1 MGLKI
6 KPLRR
11 LLKLEGAGGAHV
23 KYMGY
28 VKARLDIP
36 EIRAFNHPCLFLV
49 LRDSDY
55 GNRCPIII
63 GTLHIDLILE
73 LATQEELSTLT
84 RQWERGSVRTRIQTR
99 LAQISGELDQIQGEI
114 KLLNDVLLPPRSTR
128 QVAGRSSHPIN
139 PKRVNVI
146 IEPVDDEKGIYTVKT
161 YTYIRK
167 NSHRVPMVLRNDTSR
182 EVVLTK
188 GMRIAT
194 LSPANLE
201 KPVSRDWE
209 ERVRKSVLEFETP
222 LVTKSAVLENGKPNS
237 PSAKR
242 IEKLFS
248 KVDLTGMS
256 DWSDTQKREVHDL
269 MKNHHDLFALE
280 DKELGKTSLVKHK
293 IKLTDPK
300 PFKLRHR
307 RIPPH
312 EYEEVKAH
320 LQEMEEIGAIRKSH
334 SPWSSPVV
342 LVRKKTGELRFC
354 IDLRTLNART
364 EKDAYSLP
372 HIEDSLDSLNGAK
385 IFSSLDLKSGYWQVE
400 LEEDSIPL
408 TAFTVG
414 PLGFYECVRMPFGL
428 TNAPATFQRLME
440 NCLGDLHLRSCII
453 YLDDIIIYSKTPEEH
468 VQRLGQVFEK
478 LAVAGLKLKPS
489 KCEFFK
495 TEINYLGHVVSREG
509 IRTDDKK
516 IEAIKNWPRPV
527 TNTEVRSFLGFTNY
541 YRRFIHKY
549 SQIAKP
555 LNLLITG
562 DSSKS
567 KNKRTKVD
575 WNQECE
581 EAFEKLKEICTQ
593 TPVLGYADYT
603 KPFRL
608 NTDASTEG
616 LGAALYQKQED
627 GTERVIAFASRT
639 LSKSERNYD
648 AHKLEFL
655 ALKWAVT
662 EKFHEYLY
670 GGILM
675 FIQIIIP

>member
-1 MGLKI
+1 MYLNPDPWDDLIGEPNETYVNFNKERVKALIDSGAQVSQITVGLARKMGLKI
-6 KPLRR
+6 KPLKR

-28 VKARLDIP
+28 VKAYLDVP

-55 GNRCPIII
+55 GNQCPVII
-63 GTLHIDLILE
+63 GTLHIDLILK

-84 RQWERGSVRTRIQTR
+84 KQWERGSVRTRIQTR
-99 LAQISGELDQIQGEI
+99 LAHLSGELDQIQGYI
-114 KLLNDVLLPPRSTR
+114 KLQNDVVLPARSTK
-128 QVAGRSSHPIN
+128 QVAGRSSHPMN

-146 IEPVDDEKGIYTVKT
+146 IEPVDDDQGIYTVKT
-161 YTYIRK
+161 YTYVK
-167 NSHRVPMVLRNDTSR
+167 QNSLRVPLVMRNDTSR
-182 EVVLTK
+182 EIVLTK
-188 GMRIAT
+188 GTRVAM

-201 KPVSRDWE
+201 KPVSRKWE
-209 ERVRKSVLEFETP
+209 QRVAKSLLESETAIA
-222 LVTKSAVLENGKPNS
+222 LKSAQLEYT
-237 PSAKR
+237 KR
-242 IEKLFS
+242 NLHETERFNKLLS
-248 KVDLTGMS
+248 KIDLKGM
-256 DWSDTQKREVHDL
+256 DEWSKDQKDKVYQL
-269 MKNHHDLFALE
+269 MNQYHDLFALE

-293 IKLTDPK
+293 IKLTDKK

-320 LQEMEEIGAIRKSH
+320 LKEMEDIGAIRKSH

-372 HIEDSLDSLNGAK
+372 RIEDSLDSLNGAK

-400 LEEDSIPL
+400 LEEESIPL

-453 YLDDIIIYSKTPEEH
+453 YLDDIIIFSKTPEEH
-468 VQRLGQVFEK
+468 VHRLSQVFEK
-478 LAVAGLKLKPS
+478 LAAAGLKLKPS

-509 IRTDDKK
+509 IKTDDKK

-541 YRRFIHKY
+541 YRRFIH
-549 SQIAKP
+549 Q
-555 LNLLITG
+555 
-562 DSSKS
+562 
-567 KNKRTKVD
+567 
-575 WNQECE
+575 
-581 EAFEKLKEICTQ
+581 
-593 TPVLGYADYT
+593 VL
-603 KPFRL
+603 P
-608 NTDASTEG
+608 NC
-616 LGAALYQKQED
+616 
-627 GTERVIAFASRT
+627 
-639 LSKSERNYD
+639 
-648 AHKLEFL
+648 
-655 ALKWAVT
+655 
-662 EKFHEYLY
+662 
-670 GGILM
+670 
-675 FIQIIIP
+675 

>member
-1 MGLKI
+1 M
-6 KPLRR
+6 
-11 LLKLEGAGGAHV
+11 
-23 KYMGY
+23 
-28 VKARLDIP
+28 
-36 EIRAFNHPCLFLV
+36 
-49 LRDSDY
+49 
-55 GNRCPIII
+55 
-63 GTLHIDLILE
+63 
-73 LATQEELSTLT
+73 
-84 RQWERGSVRTRIQTR
+84 
-99 LAQISGELDQIQGEI
+99 
-114 KLLNDVLLPPRSTR
+114 
-128 QVAGRSSHPIN
+128 
-139 PKRVNVI
+139 I
-146 IEPVDDEKGIYTVKT
+146 IEPVDNEKGMYTVKT

-167 NSHRVPMVLRNDTSR
+167 NSHRVPMVLRNDTPR

-209 ERVRKSVLEFETP
+209 ERVRRSVLEFETP
-222 LVTKSAVLENGKPNS
+222 LVTKSAVLENGKSNS
-237 PSAKR
+237 PSVKR

-256 DWSDTQKREVHDL
+256 DWSDTQKSEVHDL
-269 MKNHHDLFALE
+269 MKNYHDLFALE

-372 HIEDSLDSLNGAK
+372 RIEDSLDSLNGAK

-453 YLDDIIIYSKTPEEH
+453 YLDDIIIFSKTPEEH

-478 LAVAGLKLKPS
+478 LAAAGLKLKPS

-575 WNQECE
+575 WN
-581 EAFEKLKEICTQ
+581 
-593 TPVLGYADYT
+593 
-603 KPFRL
+603 
-608 NTDASTEG
+608 
-616 LGAALYQKQED
+616 
-627 GTERVIAFASRT
+627 
-639 LSKSERNYD
+639 
-648 AHKLEFL
+648 
-655 ALKWAVT
+655 
-662 EKFHEYLY
+662 
-670 GGILM
+670 
-675 FIQIIIP
+675 